1 MKKCIGLLLVILACS
16 FTQAQSEDRGY
27 IVKVGDEAPDIELL
41 FPGRDQKTIE
51 RFTGE
56 DRYVTVHRQLVRS
69 MSAMEMPFNRKR
81 YMAKAE
87 G

>member
-41 FPGRDQKTIE
+41 FPDGTKKDLKDLRGFCFARLDEIT
-51 RFTGE
+51 F
-56 DRYVTVHRQLVRS
+56 V
-69 MSAMEMPFNRKR
+69 
-81 YMAKAE
+81 
-87 G
+87 